1 MSRMSQLEH
10 DGLYQLQ
17 VEDGIA
23 RLTLNRPQAM
33 NSINYALRA
42 ELIEL
47 FPKLDTRDDV
57 HAILI
62 TGAGERAFCTG
73 ADLKERAQQTTDAMY
88 RYRRHV
94 QSRWSAQLANLAK
107 PTIAAINGYCMGGGF
122 EMALSCDVTIASERA
137 IFSLPEVTHG
147 FLPGAGG
154 TQRLARL
161 VGVQKAKELIL
172 TGRRMDAAEAE
183 RIGAICRVVP
193 QERLIEEALATAK
206 AIARNPLIAVMQAKL
221 AINATQE
228 TGLAAGLVLET
239 ESWLSC
245 MLSDEWKEKTQGF
258 VRKERRS

>member
-1 MSRMSQLEH
+1 MSQLEH
-10 DGLYQLQ
+10 DGLYKLEI
-17 VEDGIA
+17 EDGIA
-23 RLTLNRPQAM
+23 RITLNRPESM

-47 FPKLDTRDDV
+47 FPRLDATREDV
-57 HAILI
+57 RVIVI
-62 TGAGERAFCTG
+62 TGAGDRAFCSG
-73 ADLKERAQQTTDAMY
+73 ADLKERAQQSTDAMY

-94 QSRWSAQLANLAK
+94 QGRWAALLANLSK

-161 VGVQKAKELIL
+161 VGIQKAKELIL

-183 RIGAICRVVP
+183 RIGAVCRVVP
-193 QERLIEEALATAK
+193 HERLMEEAMNLARTIAK
-206 AIARNPLIAVMQAKL
+206 NPMIAVMQAKL
-221 AINATQE
+221 AMNATQE
-228 TGLAAGLVLET
+228 TGLASGLVLET

-245 MLSDEWKEKTQGF
+245 MLSEEWKERTQGF
-258 VRKERRS
+258 VRKERKS

>member
-1 MSRMSQLEH
+1 MSQLEH
-10 DGLYQLQ
+10 DGLYKLA

-23 RLTLNRPQAM
+23 RITLNRPESM
-33 NSINYALRA
+33 NAINYALRA

-47 FPKLDTRDDV
+47 FPRLDATRDDV
-57 HAILI
+57 RVIVI

-73 ADLKERAQQTTDAMY
+73 ADLKERAQQSTDAMY

-94 QSRWSAQLANLAK
+94 QGRWAALLANLTK

-122 EMALSCDVTIASERA
+122 EMALACDVTIASERA

-161 VGVQKAKELIL
+161 VGLQKAKELIL

-183 RIGAICRVVP
+183 RIGAVCRVVAH
-193 QERLIEEALATAK
+193 ERLMDEAIMLARV
-206 AIARNPLIAVMQAKL
+206 IAANPRIAVMQAKL
-221 AINATQE
+221 AMNATQE
-228 TGLAAGLVLET
+228 TGLASGLVLET

-245 MLSDEWKEKTQGF
+245 MLSEEWKERTQGF
-258 VRKERRS
+258 VRKERKS